1 MKNFNKTSIVI
12 AMAFAF
18 TLVSCSGDSDPV
30 EPIPADVNPPTTY
43 SWLDDNGEETV
54 SFGGQTTRLHQAAII
69 CSKMGSSDATFS
81 EIDEMFN
88 LGEGFYNPA
97 LNYSNSGKKVSNK
110 TGGYSANSTEI
121 LAMFNAWITE
131 FTTDV
136 IPAMI
141 SGTEATPGVAGVLP
155 DDGSI
160 RELNSKGMELDQ
172 LFTKGLIGALCADQI
187 INGYLSEIKIGD
199 DVENVRSDNGGY
211 TTMEHHWDE
220 GYGYLYGLQ
229 PDQGVYDLDVTNGD
243 VLLYKYYAKSNFS
256 DIQAP
261 IYDAF
266 KMGREAI
273 TMDASNGG
281 TNIYSDVKMSEATTI
296 KNHIS
301 HIIGQK
307 AYDYLKGAADH
318 LEAGGERNGDFFHG
332 LSEGVG
338 FVVSLQFTYN
348 DGAPHFSYSEVNSI
362 LETLSN
368 GNGLWDI
375 TSSELNQMA
384 SDIKASFNL

>member
-1 MKNFNKTSIVI
+1 MKNFNKTLITIIS
-12 AMAFAF
+12 ALAFI
-18 TLVSCSGDSDPV
+18 LVSCSGDSDPV
-30 EPIPADVNPPTTY
+30 EPVPADINPPVTF

-69 CSKMGSSDATFS
+69 CSKMGSSDVTFS

-88 LGEGFYNPA
+88 LGEGFSDPA

-121 LAMFNAWITE
+121 LAMFNGWITE

-136 IPAMI
+136 VPAMVA
-141 SGTEATPGVAGVLP
+141 GTTASSGVAGVLP
-155 DDGSI
+155 DGTST
-160 RELNSKGMELDQ
+160 RELNAKGMELDQ

-199 DVENVRSDNGGY
+199 DVDNVRSDNGGY

-229 PDQGVYDLDVTNGD
+229 PNQGVYDLGVTNGD
-243 VLLYKYYAKSNFS
+243 VLLYKYYVKSDFS

-281 TNIYSDVKMSEATTI
+281 TDIYSDVKMREATTI

-318 LEAGGERNGDFFHG
+318 LDAGGDRNGDFFHG

-348 DGAPHFSYSEVNSI
+348 DGAPHFSYSEVNSM

-384 SDIKASFNL
+384 SDIQASFNL

>member
-1 MKNFNKTSIVI
+1 MKNQHKYLLAILS
-12 AMAFAF
+12 AFAIVF
-18 TLVSCSGDSDPV
+18 TSCSGDSDPV
-30 EPIPADVNPPTTY
+30 DPVLEDVTPPATY
-43 SWLDDNGEETV
+43 SWTDGNGAETV

-69 CSKMGSSDATFS
+69 CSKMGSSEATFA

-88 LGEGFYNPA
+88 LGEGFYDA
-97 LNYSNSGKKVSNK
+97 SLNYSNSGKKVSNK
-110 TGGYSANSTEI
+110 TGAYSAYQTEI
-121 LAMFNAWITE
+121 LALFNSWIVE
-131 FTTDV
+131 FTSDV
-136 IPAMI
+136 VPAMVA
-141 SGTEATPGVAGVLP
+141 GTVASEGVAGVLP
-155 DDGSI
+155 DGNSI

-172 LFTKGLIGALCADQI
+172 LFTKGLIGALCGDQI
-187 INGYLSEIKIGD
+187 IHGYLSEIKIGD
-199 DVENVRSDNGGY
+199 DVDNVRPESGGY

-229 PDQGVYDLDVTNGD
+229 PTQGVYDLETTGGD
-243 VLLYKYYAKSNFS
+243 LLLYKYYAKSNFS

-261 IYDAF
+261 VYDAF

-273 TMDASNGG
+273 TMDAANGG
-281 TNIYSDVKMSEATTI
+281 TTLYSDVKMREANII

-318 LEAGGERNGDFFHG
+318 LDNGGERNGDFFHG

-348 DGAPHFSYSEVNSI
+348 DGAPHFTYDEVNTM
-362 LETLSN
+362 LETLSE

-375 TSSELNQMA
+375 TSSQLNQMA
-384 SDIKASFNL
+384 SDIQTSFNL

>member
-1 MKNFNKTSIVI
+1 MKNFNKTLITIIS
-12 AMAFAF
+12 ASAFI
-18 TLVSCSGDSDPV
+18 LVSCSGDSDPV
-30 EPIPADVNPPTTY
+30 EPVPADINPPAAY

-88 LGEGFYNPA
+88 LGEGFYDPS

-121 LAMFNAWITE
+121 LAMFNGWITE
-131 FTTDV
+131 FTIDV

-172 LFTKGLIGALCADQI
+172 LFTKSLIGALCADQI

-199 DVENVRSDNGGY
+199 DVNNVRGDNGGY

-243 VLLYKYYAKSNFS
+243 VLLYKYYVKSNFS

-281 TNIYSDVKMSEATTI
+281 TNIYSDVKMREATTI

-318 LEAGGERNGDFFHG
+318 LDAGGERNGDFFHG

-348 DGAPHFSYSEVNSI
+348 DGAPHFSYSEVNSM

-384 SDIKASFNL
+384 SDIQASFNL

>member
-1 MKNFNKTSIVI
+1 MKNFNKISITIVS
-12 AMAFAF
+12 AFAF
-18 TLVSCSGDSDPV
+18 ILASCSGDSDPV
-30 EPIPADVNPPTTY
+30 DPVPADVNPPTTY
-43 SWLDDNGEETV
+43 SWLDASGEETV

-69 CSKMGSSDATFS
+69 CSRMGKQDATFA

-88 LGEGFYNPA
+88 LGEGFYDES
-97 LNYSNSGKKVSNK
+97 LNFSNSGKKVSNK
-110 TGGYSANSTEI
+110 TAGYSANSSEI
-121 LAMFNAWITE
+121 LAMFNGWITE
-131 FTTDV
+131 FTSEV
-136 IPAMI
+136 VPAMVA
-141 SGTEATPGVAGVLP
+141 GTVASSGVAGVLP
-155 DDGSI
+155 DGDAI

-187 INGYLSEIKIGD
+187 IYGYLSEVKIGS
-199 DVENVRSDNGGY
+199 DVDNVRSENGGY
-211 TTMEHHWDE
+211 TEMEHHWDE

-229 PDQGVYDLDVTNGD
+229 SDPSVYDLEDTNGD

-273 TMDASNGG
+273 TMDAENGG
-281 TNIYSDVKMSEATTI
+281 SDLYSNVKMDQATI
-296 KNHIS
+296 VKNHIS

-307 AYDYLKGAADH
+307 AYDYLKGAAEH
-318 LEAGGERNGDFFHG
+318 LENGGERNGDFFHG

-348 DGAPHFSYSEVNSI
+348 DGVPYFSHSQVNDM
-362 LETLSN
+362 LDTLSS
-368 GNGLWDI
+368 GDGLWDVTI
-375 TSSELNQMA
+375 DELNQMA
-384 SDIKASFNL
+384 SDIESAFSL

>member
-1 MKNFNKTSIVI
+1 MKNFNKISITIVS
-12 AMAFAF
+12 AFAF
-18 TLVSCSGDSDPV
+18 ILASCSGDSDPV
-30 EPIPADVNPPTTY
+30 DPIPADINPPTSY

-54 SFGGQTTRLHQAAII
+54 SFGGQTTRLQQAAII

-88 LGEGFYNPA
+88 LGEGFSDLE

-121 LAMFNAWITE
+121 LAMFNSWITE
-131 FTTDV
+131 FTSDV
-136 IPAMI
+136 VPAMVA
-141 SGTEATPGVAGVLP
+141 GTVAEPGVPGVLP
-155 DDGSI
+155 DGSDM
-160 RELNSKGMELDQ
+160 RELNAKGMELDQ
-172 LFTKGLIGALCADQI
+172 LFTKGLIGALCGDQI
-187 INGYLSEIKIGD
+187 IYGYLSEIKIGD
-199 DVENVRSDNGGY
+199 DIDNVRPESGGY

-229 PDQGVYDLDVTNGD
+229 PSQGVYDLTETGGD
-243 VLLYKYYAKSNFS
+243 KLLYKYYAKSNFS

-273 TMDASNGG
+273 TMDATNGG
-281 TNIYSDVKMSEATTI
+281 STLYSDVKMREATTI

-318 LEAGGERNGDFFHG
+318 LDAGGERNGDFFHG

-348 DGAPHFSYSEVNSI
+348 DGAPHFSYSEVNSM

-384 SDIKASFNL
+384 SDIQASFNL

>member
-1 MKNFNKTSIVI
+1 MKNFNKTSIAI
-12 AMAFAF
+12 ATAFAF
-18 TLVSCSGDSDPV
+18 ILVSCSGDSDPV
-30 EPIPADVNPPTTY
+30 DPIPADVNPPTEY

-54 SFGGQTTRLHQAAII
+54 SFGGQTTRLHQAAVI
-69 CSKMGSSDATFS
+69 CSRMGKSDATFA

-88 LGEGFYNPA
+88 LGEGFYDPT

-110 TGGYSANSTEI
+110 TGAYSANSTEV
-121 LAMFNAWITE
+121 LAMFNGWITE

-136 IPAMI
+136 VPAMI

-199 DVENVRSDNGGY
+199 DVDNVRSDNGGY

-229 PDQGVYDLDVTNGD
+229 PNQGVYDLDVINGD

-281 TNIYSDVKMSEATTI
+281 TNIYSDVKMREATTI

-318 LEAGGERNGDFFHG
+318 LDAGGERNGDFLHG

-348 DGAPHFSYSEVNSI
+348 DGAPHFSYSEVNSM

-375 TSSELNQMA
+375 TSSELNLMA
-384 SDIKASFNL
+384 SDIQASFNL